1 MSELENVW
9 DSDEEFWDFI
19 GDNKKLVGLSIS
31 DGQGLD
37 ILNAL
42 KDIYVTVKEDPEGCM
57 RMLTLLATVIY
68 ASSIGEGK
76 QFTDEIRVISA
87 MEQFETSM
95 KGILDEEASRLRTPE
110 HSPCPWWAD
119 EWAACEDV

>member
-42 KDIYVTVKEDPEGCM
+42 KDIYVTGKEDPEGCM

-95 KGILDEEASRLRTPE
+95 KGILDEESK
-110 HSPCPWWAD
+110 
-119 EWAACEDV
+119 

>member
-9 DSDEEFWDFI
+9 ESDEDFWDFV
-19 GDNKKLVGLSIS
+19 GQNRRLVGISVS

-42 KDIYVTVKEDPEGCM
+42 RDIYITMDEEPDSAK

-68 ASSIGEGK
+68 ASSIGEGR
-76 QFTDEIRVISA
+76 QFTDEIQIMSA
-87 MEQFETSM
+87 MEQFDNSIKE
-95 KGILDEEASRLRTPE
+95 ILDEESK
-110 HSPCPWWAD
+110 
-119 EWAACEDV
+119 

>member
-9 DSDEEFWDFI
+9 ETDEEFWDFV
-19 GDNKKLVGLSIS
+19 GDNKKLVGIAIS

-42 KDIYVTVKEDPEGCM
+42 RDIYTTIEEEPESAM

-68 ASSIGEGK
+68 ASSVGEGR
-76 QFTDEIRVISA
+76 QFTDEIQIASA
-87 MEQFETSM
+87 MEQFDTSIKEM
-95 KGILDEEASRLRTPE
+95 LDEESK
-110 HSPCPWWAD
+110 
-119 EWAACEDV
+119 

>member
-1 MSELENVW
+1 MSEFENAW
-9 DSDEEFWDFI
+9 DSDEDFWDFV
-19 GDNKKLVGLSIS
+19 GDNKKLVGISIS
-31 DGQGLD
+31 NGQGLD

-42 KDIYVTVKEDPEGCM
+42 KDIYTTIEKEPDSAM
-57 RMLTLLATVIY
+57 RMLTLLGTVIY

-95 KGILDEEASRLRTPE
+95 KGILDEESK
-110 HSPCPWWAD
+110 
-119 EWAACEDV
+119 